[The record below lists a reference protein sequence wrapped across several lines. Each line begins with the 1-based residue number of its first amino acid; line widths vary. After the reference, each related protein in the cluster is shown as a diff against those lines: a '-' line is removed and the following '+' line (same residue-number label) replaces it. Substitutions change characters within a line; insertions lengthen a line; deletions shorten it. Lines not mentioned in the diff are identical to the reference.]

1 MIPLNFQTLWLNIY
15 PFNNEFIFLHLYI
28 SLLYAVVEEF
38 FDTNF
43 SKKSQIERRKL
54 FDLRLLAYMEYLF
67 IINDIFN

>member
-43 SKKSQIERRKL
+43 SKKSQIFISSFFCRNESL
-54 FDLRLLAYMEYLF
+54 ILLYGLMVNIL
-67 IINDIFN
+67 